1 MPGVTQ
7 PAPSYQPY
15 RPLPPLM
22 GVGAPPKP
30 SRGGLTSMLAGI
42 LALVTAGLAVGGS
55 FAPITSYRNTYE
67 GSGDTTV
74 TANDVGW
81 WGLHDAG
88 SSSPFETENL
98 LFGLALVLVA
108 VLLVLGAVFA
118 FVASRTR
125 VAGATTGG
133 RSLITAGVGVL
144 AGVMLLES
152 LQVMENASNYNSRE
166 LEPGESLEF
175 SVGLGFVLPL
185 CAVALGVIAVVLAH
199 VGQGQRAFRVEPN
212 TPRMGFPAPYGYQ
225 GGVPV
230 AGMAVAGAP
239 VVGAPAGAPAVGAP
253 APVVSEQPTEVEL
266 GASDDESGETTQVV
280 SNAEASGQGSVA
292 AGLSGDAPAPVTP
305 PAAPAIPA
313 EQAAPVTPV
322 PPANIAPV
330 DAEPPATPEEPAP
343 ATPATPGTPATSGA
357 PAAPSTPANVP
368 PASSVPPAGSEPPA
382 NSESSATPEPSPA
395 APASEAPQ
403 PAATPLT
410 DLPAAPPAPELSE
423 EANKD
428 GK

>member
-7 PAPSYQPY
+7 PAPNYQPY

-30 SRGGLTSMLAGI
+30 SRGGLTSILAGI
-42 LALVTAGLAVGGS
+42 LALVTAGLAVGAT

-74 TANDVGW
+74 TANNVGW
-81 WGLHDAG
+81 WGLRDAG
-88 SSSPFETENL
+88 SSSPFESESL

-118 FVASRTR
+118 FVAARTR
-125 VAGATTGG
+125 AAGATTGG

-185 CAVALGVIAVVLAH
+185 CALGLGVIAVVLAH
-199 VGQGQRAFRVEPN
+199 VGQRAVRLEPN
-212 TPRMGFPAPYGYQ
+212 TPRMGFPAPYGYK
-225 GGVPV
+225 P
-230 AGMAVAGAP
+230 GAP
-239 VVGAPAGAPAVGAP
+239 MGTPAAGVVAAGTPVAVGAP
-253 APVVSEQPTEVEL
+253 AAPAPGAELPTEVEL
-266 GASDDESGETTQVV
+266 GSSGKAEETDESGETTQV
-280 SNAEASGQGSVA
+280 
-292 AGLSGDAPAPVTP
+292 LSGATARGQEGASTAVTP
-305 PAAPAIPA
+305 PSGAPQSSGASETGDAATVAPAD
-313 EQAAPVTPV
+313 AAPVGAE
-322 PPANIAPV
+322 PASSAP
-330 DAEPPATPEEPAP
+330 AASGPPATSEAP
-343 ATPATPGTPATSGA
+343 AGSDAPGASDAPTTSGA
-357 PAAPSTPANVP
+357 TAAPEAPAAAPTGPGPA
-368 PASSVPPAGSEPPA
+368 
-382 NSESSATPEPSPA
+382 
-395 APASEAPQ
+395 
-403 PAATPLT
+403 PLS

-423 EANKD
+423 EADKD